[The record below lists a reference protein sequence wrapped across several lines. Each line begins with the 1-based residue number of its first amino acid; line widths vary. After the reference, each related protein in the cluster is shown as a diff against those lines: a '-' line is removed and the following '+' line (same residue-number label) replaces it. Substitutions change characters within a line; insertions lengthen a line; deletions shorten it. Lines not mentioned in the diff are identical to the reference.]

1 MNLAS
6 DGGTA
11 GSVFDLD
18 YTSWGIRAT
27 LVAAGFVFYVGVFV
41 VCHQLSSSLS
51 STYRCLAAKEKVFWD
66 LAATRAIFGVQSTA
80 AGLWALLVDPV
91 LQADKACGQQNWAWF
106 HVTTATGFFFFENV
120 AIHMSSFLFQTWD
133 WFLVLHHL
141 FAFLGFLGSVVNLRA
156 GHYLAMTTLLLEV
169 STPFTCISWM
179 LLKAGCSDSLLW
191 KANQWLMVHMFHC
204 RMVLTYHMW
213 WVCLQHWAAL
223 AGSLHPAHLALFLTG
238 LSLLTLLLN
247 PYWTH
252 KKMQQLFI
260 PVDWNFAPPETKG
273 GRPDGANGQ
282 LPQKKGQ

>member
-179 LLKAGCSDSLLW
+179 LLKVSGPAGWGAATSAGAGTSRAPWPLAACPRSRGTALPCSSTLSVPRPLRSSVTERTRGS
-191 KANQWLMVHMFHC
+191 QGP
-204 RMVLTYHMW
+204 
-213 WVCLQHWAAL
+213 QAA
-223 AGSLHPAHLALFLTG
+223 AASSGRQDGSSQRLCNKSCVRLHTRFKKFCTFLCT
-238 LSLLTLLLN
+238 
-247 PYWTH
+247 
-252 KKMQQLFI
+252 
-260 PVDWNFAPPETKG
+260 
-273 GRPDGANGQ
+273 
-282 LPQKKGQ
+282 